1 MKDVVSRDTI
11 LRNVLPPRLV
21 YTRDSLGDKV
31 KGSLTEVK
39 MSRRSKRSDL
49 DQEKKTY
56 HRGDRITVL
65 GVVSVK
71 MVK

>member
-1 MKDVVSRDTI
+1 VKDVVSRVTI
-11 LRNVLPPRLV
+11 LEKRITTK
-21 YTRDSLGDKV
+21 TRDSLGDKV

-49 DQEKKTY
+49 DQEKKTH
-56 HRGDRITVL
+56 HRGARITVL
-65 GVVSVK
+65 GVVPVK